1 MDGSGWVATEIYF
14 LLEFLPFQGEM
25 AWNNKS

>member
-1 MDGSGWVATEIYF
+1 MNGAGWVAGEIYF
-14 LLEFLPFQGEM
+14 LLKFPSFQREM